1 MVTGQ
6 SDAKS
11 SGRRDDVKAIVR
23 LLLPTVARWRANDT
37 LGFQKLLPEI
47 EGKLVRAGLRRLQT
61 PEAFVAQS
69 LLGVICVVG
78 ALLIIGLVLMLA
90 AGTSLLTVLF
100 LCLMGAAVAWM
111 APSMQLGSK
120 ISNRVSLIE
129 KQLPFAIEFI
139 VLSMEARASYP
150 GAVETYCDQFP
161 TDPLAEELALVLQEV
176 TYGTSTQAA
185 LAGFASRVQSVDV
198 SAFVVAVNAGLDT
211 GQPIKKVM
219 QIQSDAARER
229 RFLAAER
236 VAKTAATR
244 ALAPLMMVVGAVLLV
259 LLGPVL
265 ISMSSAF

>member
-1 MVTGQ
+1 MESSLLILSLLAALSSACALALFVYWLVSGISDRVMVTGQ

-100 LCLMGAAVAWM
+100 LCLMGAAVAW
-111 APSMQLGSK
+111 
-120 ISNRVSLIE
+120 IE
-129 KQLPFAIEFI
+129 
-139 VLSMEARASYP
+139 
-150 GAVETYCDQFP
+150 
-161 TDPLAEELALVLQEV
+161 
-176 TYGTSTQAA
+176 
-185 LAGFASRVQSVDV
+185 
-198 SAFVVAVNAGLDT
+198 
-211 GQPIKKVM
+211 
-219 QIQSDAARER
+219 
-229 RFLAAER
+229 
-236 VAKTAATR
+236 
-244 ALAPLMMVVGAVLLV
+244 
-259 LLGPVL
+259 
-265 ISMSSAF
+265 